1 MNKAIGIDL
10 GGTYIKYGLVDNKGS
25 IIKKGMLPTN
35 AESGKRDIVIEQMS
49 IAIKDVWED
58 NIDGIGIGT
67 PGIVDNNGVV
77 YESPNLPDWHNLNL
91 KEIFEKKF
99 NKKVVVENDANSI
112 AWGEFLFGAGRG
124 TSTIVCLTLGTGLG
138 GGVVI
143 NGRLLRGAC
152 YSAAEIGHMPVNY
165 KGRKCGCGST
175 GCIEAYVGRDY
186 IVKSIVRKIKKGRKT
201 IVSEMVDNN
210 LLKITPKIISE
221 AYQKQDK
228 LAEETWIE
236 MATALGA
243 FLAGIVNLLN
253 PDRIILAG
261 GIAQAGE
268 ILFETVRKT
277 IRQRAMDVLA
287 KSVEIVPAG
296 LGVDAGI
303 ISGASLVFQK

>member
-1 MNKAIGIDL
+1 MSMAIGIDL
-10 GGTYIKYGLVDNKGS
+10 GGTYIKYGLVDDSGN
-25 IIKKGMLPTN
+25 IVKKGMIPTK
-35 AESGKRDIVIEQMS
+35 AESQKRDVVIEQMAL
-49 IAIKDVWED
+49 AIRNVWD
-58 NIDGIGIGT
+58 NNIDGIGIGT

-91 KEIFEKKF
+91 REIFEKKF

-112 AWGEFLFGAGRG
+112 AWGEYLFGAGRG
-124 TSTIVCLTLGTGLG
+124 TRTIVCLTLGTGLG

-143 NGRLLRGAC
+143 NGKLLRGAF
-152 YSAAEIGHMPVNY
+152 YSAAEIGHMPVDY

-175 GCIEAYVGRDY
+175 GCIETYVGRDY
-186 IVKSIVRKIKKGRKT
+186 IVASLIRKIKKGEKT
-201 IVSEMVDNN
+201 IIKKMVDNN
-210 LLKITPKIISE
+210 LSKITPKIISE
-221 AYQKQDK
+221 AYQKGDK
-228 LAEETWIE
+228 LAKETWIE
-236 MATALGA
+236 TAYVLGA

-268 ILFETVRKT
+268 ILFDTVKKT
-277 IRQRAMDVLA
+277 IREKAMNVLA
-287 KSVEIVPAG
+287 ETVEIVPAE